1 MALVRNGRNIFQNPG
16 NFGGAVALQ
25 SGNFV
30 KGGLRN
36 RFTQLSQLFGG
47 YNNGA
52 LQPSSFILPQ
62 KSGAISSFTGNNL
75 TLTPTANLIP
85 ALPMNASGSITL
97 TVTNAQLDQVI
108 QLIANGV
115 LALTGNAN
123 LAAAVSATAS
133 SAFTL
138 SSSASLGGIFPVMA
152 SSTLTLSGNAALT
165 AKAFME
171 ASAGGPT
178 ELSPEGLANAIL
190 DALLA
195 DHNNAGT
202 VGEALN
208 SIGASGN
215 PWSSD
220 LSSNNA
226 PGTFGERVQKL
237 LTTGKFIGLK

>member
-1 MALVRNGRNIFQNPG
+1 MALVRNGRTIFQNPG
-16 NFGGAVALQ
+16 TFGGAVARQ

-36 RFTQLSQLFGG
+36 RFTQLSAYFGG

-62 KSGAISSFTGNNL
+62 KSGSISSYTGNEL
-75 TLTPTANLIP
+75 SIAGIANLIP
-85 ALPMNASGSITL
+85 AMPMTASGSL
-97 TVTNAQLDQVI
+97 SLVVTNAQLDKVVQM
-108 QLIANGV
+108 IASGV

-123 LAAAVSATAS
+123 LAAAVAAQAS
-133 SAFTL
+133 GIFTL
-138 SSSASLGGIFPVMA
+138 SSNASLGGIFPVTA
-152 SSTLTLSGNAALT
+152 SSTLTLSGSAAMT
-165 AKAFME
+165 AKAYMI
-171 ASAGGPT
+171 ASAGGPE

-220 LSSNNA
+220 LASNTT

-237 LTTGKFIGLK
+237 LTTGKFLGLK

>member
-1 MALVRNGRNIFQNPG
+1 MALVCNGRTIFQNPG
-16 NFGGAVALQ
+16 NFGGAIALQ

-97 TVTNAQLDQVI
+97 TVTNAQLGQVI

-123 LAAAVSATAS
+123 LAAAVSAAAS

-138 SSSASLGGIFPVMA
+138 SSSASLGGIFPVTA
-152 SSTLTLSGNAALT
+152 SSTFTLSGNAAMT
-165 AKAFME
+165 AKAFML

-195 DHNNAGT
+195 DHNQAGT

-208 SIGASGN
+208 NIGASGN

-220 LSSNNA
+220 LASNNA
-226 PGTFGERVQKL
+226 PGTFGERVHKL
-237 LTTGKFIGLK
+237 LTTGKFLGLK